1 MKNVLFC
8 LITMLFL
15 ASTTVA
21 QYVPYKFGK
30 LEDQEKEMDVCP
42 IDENAAAVVI
52 FDIGKT
58 FFARNVDNFEV
69 IHDRFMRIKILSDE
83 GAKYSKITFPLYFE
97 KNVKEKIGGIEAN
110 SWNLNGNIWQ
120 KTELPPKQYEKVVI
134 NDNYMLVTVEIP
146 NVQKGTIVEIH
157 YSINSPFFTPLHG
170 WDFQNEIPTLFS
182 FYEIRMIP
190 FYEYSFLIQG
200 KRPEIQKSFLDK
212 EHEYE
217 IGKNQN
223 EQYGNIKY
231 NEMVYL
237 YGMNNLP
244 ANTQNGTR
252 IDFQLTRIVDLNG
265 VSLKVSDTWEKTIKE
280 LITDDRFGD
289 FADKATKKADKLMD
303 LNYMLN
309 LDASDRL
316 YTIVRH
322 VKDKYTWNGVFG
334 KYTSLTMND
343 FLENKKGNAG
353 AINLFTIGLLRA
365 AGIDA
370 YPVLLS
376 TKNNNQVN
384 TDFPFLHLYD
394 YVLIGANI
402 NNEFLLTDATEPL
415 LADDQIPM
423 HSINRKG
430 LIIQKNKEQWLN
442 CVTPDS
448 SFTHT
453 SVKISI
459 PENSGSLKVSLSKA
473 ADGYDGFLL
482 RNQFK
487 DKKAGLVT
495 YFKDKGYT
503 LQEENLQTDGYR
515 SLGEPYLITADLSWP
530 LNQTDHVIS
539 IDPFAN
545 EAINQNPLT
554 DVNRNYS
561 TDFYY
566 PINKSFFSEI
576 LIPDNYLVSSL
587 PEDFSIK
594 NSLIELNYQVIRDAN
609 VVKITADY
617 KLLKATYAPIDYE
630 KIKSYLNE
638 IVKHFNE
645 PVILESINKE

>member
-1 MKNVLFC
+1 MKNFAFC
-8 LITMLFL
+8 LITVLLL
-15 ASTTVA
+15 ANNSFA
-21 QYVPYKFGK
+21 QDIPYKFGK
-30 LEDQEKEMDVCP
+30 LENQEKEMEVCP
-42 IDENAAAVVI
+42 FDEDATAVVI

-58 FFARNVDNFEV
+58 FFARNADNFEV
-69 IHDRFMRIKILSDE
+69 IYSRFMRIKILSDE

-97 KNVKEKIGGIEAN
+97 KSIKEKIGGIKAN
-110 SWNLNGNIWQ
+110 SWNLSGNIWQ
-120 KTELPPKQYEKVVI
+120 KTELPHKQYEKVVI
-134 NDNYMLVTVEIP
+134 NDNYMLVTVDVP
-146 NVQKGTIVEIH
+146 NVQKGTIIEIN

-200 KRPEIQKSFLDK
+200 KKPEIQKSFLDK
-212 EHEYE
+212 ENEYE

-231 NEMVYL
+231 NEMVYR

-252 IDFQLTRIVDLNG
+252 IDFQLSRSVDLNG
-265 VSLKVSDTWEKTIKE
+265 VSLKVSDTWEKAIKD
-280 LITDDRFGD
+280 LISDDRFGD
-289 FADKATKKADKLMD
+289 FADKSMKKADKLID
-303 LNYMLN
+303 LDYMQTME
-309 LDASDRL
+309 ASKRM

-334 KYTSLTMND
+334 KYASLSIND

-370 YPVLLS
+370 YPVILS
-376 TKNNNQVN
+376 TKNNSQVI

-402 NNEFLLTDATEPL
+402 KNEFLLTDATEPL

-442 CVTPDS
+442 CITPDS
-448 SFTHT
+448 SSTYT
-453 SVKISI
+453 SIKISI
-459 PENSGSLKVSLSKA
+459 PESSEFAKVNLSKSA
-473 ADGYDGFLL
+473 GGYDGFLL
-482 RNQFK
+482 RDQFK
-487 DKKAGLVT
+487 DKKEELVT
-495 YFKDKGYT
+495 YFKNKGYF
-503 LQEENLQTDGYR
+503 LQEENMLTDGYKNV
-515 SLGEPYLITADLSWP
+515 GEPYLITADLSLP
-530 LNQTDHVIS
+530 INQKDHLIS
-539 IDPFAN
+539 IDPFVN

-554 DVNRNYS
+554 EESRDYS

-576 LIPDNYLVSSL
+576 YIPDNYTISSL

-594 NSLIELNYQVIRDAN
+594 NSLIEMNYKAISDAK
-609 VVKITADY
+609 VVKIVADY
-617 KLLKATYAPIDYE
+617 KLLKATYPPIDYAQ
-630 KIKSYLNE
+630 IKSYLNE
-638 IVKHFNE
+638 IVKRFNK
-645 PVILESINKE
+645 PVVLESINKE